1 MLSADC
7 CPERPSCIQNIRM
20 ARLEKIKRWQLRQTN
35 IVNVINHKIGSM
47 HGFRTLESR
56 FESIGVTIC
65 KKINNKQISLE
76 KALNDII
83 DFSRDRGLR
92 RNEIR
97 MAWSSLHLALG
108 LCFQYNV
115 KNKETLRRFLREIL
129 LYSRGI
135 DLGLFMRDILFY
147 DSLSPT
153 DYDQAKSFYYLSFVA
168 GFKVNL
174 EEDSLGDKIFVGPA
188 IILYR
193 HLLKTKMCS
202 YIEFPIGDPTLT
214 MSNKS
219 TLISNVS
226 STPLGLACERLKPS
240 AVLLLVRYGASPIGK
255 PIDHILSVL
264 GSQKIVEEATRLI
277 IGDTPLEHAKKCL
290 EYCLRAVRGIKIRIG
305 EEIVGGVIKDNDK
318 EHKHF
323 IKDRVVEFL
332 PDDCYK
338 TPPKLKHLARCEI
351 RNIMFTVDSMPYGI
365 KKLQKLNNDCKR
377 YLDLLT

>member
-1 MLSADC
+1 M
-7 CPERPSCIQNIRM
+7 
-20 ARLEKIKRWQLRQTN
+20 
-35 IVNVINHKIGSM
+35 
-47 HGFRTLESR
+47 
-56 FESIGVTIC
+56 
-65 KKINNKQISLE
+65 
-76 KALNDII
+76 
-83 DFSRDRGLR
+83 
-92 RNEIR
+92 
-97 MAWSSLHLALG
+97 
-108 LCFQYNV
+108 

-147 DSLSPT
+147 ESLNPT
-153 DYDQAKSFYYLSFVA
+153 DYEQAKSYYYLSFVA

-174 EEDSLGDKIFVGPA
+174 EEDSLGDQIFVGPA
-188 IILYR
+188 RILYH
-193 HLLKTKMCS
+193 HLLKTKMFS

-214 MSNKS
+214 MSNKE
-219 TLISNVS
+219 TLTSNVS
-226 STPLGLACERLKPS
+226 PTPLGLACEGLKPS

-264 GSQKIVEEATRLI
+264 SSQKIVEEATGLM

-305 EEIVGGVIKDNDK
+305 EETVSGVLKDNDK
-318 EHKHF
+318 EHIHF

-351 RNIMFTVDSMPYGI
+351 RNIMFNFDSMPYGI
-365 KKLQKLNNDCKR
+365 YKLQKLNNDCKR